1 MTLYILEY
9 LTESYIHYF
18 DLKCTYRHDYLLLD
32 INFLG
37 SETLMPLQYREH
49 VKLLHNLCIH
59 EILSLKV
66 VTYSISDNIMS

>member
-18 DLKCTYRHDYLLLD
+18 DLK
-32 INFLG
+32 
-37 SETLMPLQYREH
+37 YREH

-59 EILSLKV
+59 ERLSLKV